1 MKDRRNKL
9 GIQEGQMETFHY
21 EPAFIA
27 LTKKGIK
34 RAAAYCR
41 VSTLAEEQ
49 ELSFDTQKEYYKQ
62 MIDNDSNM
70 VLVGIYGDQGFSGL
84 HAENRKEFQRLVADC
99 EAGKVDVVLVKSIS
113 RFSRNT
119 VECKEYLQILKAH
132 GVAVLF
138 EKEGLNSLDPQMEMI
153 LSIYCS
159 MAQSESCSHSEN
171 IRWARKRRAELGDPV
186 RGACFGY
193 RIHKNIC
200 APGNTWVIQEEE
212 AETIRYLFSLAY
224 QGYSTKE
231 IREMVNE
238 RELNAGRTAWSPERV
253 RFALVNEAY
262 RGDILTSKTIVLD
275 YLTKKTVKNNGQME
289 QYYLEEHHEPIVQP
303 DVFDTIQDYIK
314 QGYLNGH
321 HTRIREAWLNNHSEI
336 LQRRKNNGEAVK

>member
-1 MKDRRNKL
+1 MKERRNKL

-21 EPAFIA
+21 EPTIIA
-27 LTKKGIK
+27 LAEKGIK

-49 ELSFDTQKEYYKQ
+49 ELSFDTQKEYYKKL
-62 MIDNDSNM
+62 IDNDSNM

-84 HAENRKEFQRLVADC
+84 HAENRKEFKRLVADC
-99 EAGKVDVVLVKSIS
+99 EEGKVDVVLVKSIS

-119 VECKEYLQILKAH
+119 VECKEYLQRLKEH

-153 LSIYCS
+153 LSIYSS

-171 IRWARKRRAELGDPV
+171 IRWARQRRAELGDPI

-193 RIHKNIC
+193 RVQKNN
-200 APGNTWVIQEEE
+200 GGSGSVWVIQEEE

-224 QGYSTKE
+224 QGHSTME
-231 IREMVNE
+231 IRNKVNE
-238 RELNAGRTAWSPERV
+238 RELAAGRKAWSPERV
-253 RFALVNEAY
+253 RLTLNNEAY
-262 RGDILTSKTIVLD
+262 RGDILTSKTVVLD
-275 YLTKKTVKNNGQME
+275 YLTKKTVRNNGQVE
-289 QYYLEEHHEPIVQP
+289 QYYLEEHHTPIVLP
-303 DVFDTIQDYIK
+303 EIFDTVQDYMK
-314 QGYLNGH
+314 QGYLNGRN
-321 HTRIREAWLNNHSEI
+321 TLIRTAWFQEHPEI
-336 LQRRKNNGEAVK
+336 LKRRTHGEEEAL